1 VKIPEPSEGVR
12 GSPSY
17 LACSD
22 HSTAGQITSSSTGKQ
37 TRRKIIIDIIDPKT
51 MKYIDNYEDSVAS
64 SFISPHSGKSIARNT
79 PWPNTGPGTLEG
91 VAELATLLAK
101 AASE

>member
-1 VKIPEPSEGVR
+1 
-12 GSPSY
+12 
-17 LACSD
+17 
-22 HSTAGQITSSSTGKQ
+22 
-37 TRRKIIIDIIDPKT
+37 